1 MESADEGEETV
12 DAEEEV
18 VDSRVLDV
26 DHRHDQLL
34 VFVLQ
39 QLSFYH
45 VQQLSD
51 HLNQLWVLG
60 FYFTIPIATPG
71 YGQEGKQ
78 C

>member
-18 VDSRVLDV
+18 VDSHVLDV

-51 HLNQLWVLG
+51 HLNN
-60 FYFTIPIATPG
+60 P
-71 YGQEGKQ
+71 
-78 C
+78 